1 MVASAATRNSSPS
14 SRCVARK
21 IGGHMKKAIA
31 RVLVLVLLLESS
43 SCAYLFHG
51 TSDQINIYSGD
62 PQARLYLNDQLI
74 GVGNATATVDRDV
87 HYQLTAKA
95 PGCTDQTLTTGD
107 KFDPTSLLGIF
118 VDLGLI
124 SILVIDMA
132 ASGAA
137 WKTYPLS
144 YTVTPICLAA
154 TQAATPMPV
163 MPAPAPTPTSAV
175 QAPAPTAAV
184 ATSASTPAVATPAP
198 TPAPASA
205 VQAPAPI
212 AAPAA
217 PASTPAAATPAPT
230 PAAAR

>member
-1 MVASAATRNSSPS
+1 MVASAATRRGFCPLSSH
-14 SRCVARK
+14 CVARK

-87 HYQLTAKA
+87 HYMLTAKT

-118 VDLGLI
+118 IDLGLI

-154 TQAATPMPV
+154 TQAATPIPL
-163 MPAPAPTPTSAV
+163 MPAPAPTPASAV
-175 QAPAPTAAV
+175 QAPAPTAAL
-184 ATSASTPAVATPAP
+184 AAPASTPAVATPA
-198 TPAPASA
+198 
-205 VQAPAPI
+205 Q
-212 AAPAA
+212 
-217 PASTPAAATPAPT
+217 TPAAAQ
-230 PAAAR
+230 

>member
-1 MVASAATRNSSPS
+1 MVASAATRRGSCLLSSH
-14 SRCVARK
+14 CVAHK
-21 IGGHMKKAIA
+21 IGGHMKNVIG
-31 RVLVLVLLLESS
+31 RFLVLVLLVESS

-87 HYQLTAKA
+87 HYMLTAKA

-118 VDLGLI
+118 IDLGLI
-124 SILVIDMA
+124 SIFVIDMA

-154 TQAATPMPV
+154 TQAATPIPV

-175 QAPAPTAAV
+175 QAPAPTAAL
-184 ATSASTPAVATPAP
+184 AASASTPAVATPA
-198 TPAPASA
+198 
-205 VQAPAPI
+205 Q
-212 AAPAA
+212 
-217 PASTPAAATPAPT
+217 TPAAAQ
-230 PAAAR
+230 

>member
-144 YTVTPICLAA
+144 YTVTPICLVA
-154 TQAATPMPV
+154 TQVATPIPV
-163 MPAPAPTPTSAV
+163 MAAPAPTPAPTSAV

-212 AAPAA
+212 A
-217 PASTPAAATPAPT
+217 
-230 PAAAR
+230 

>member
-1 MVASAATRNSSPS
+1 MVASAATRRGSCLLSSH
-14 SRCVARK
+14 CVAHK
-21 IGGHMKKAIA
+21 IGGHMKKVIG
-31 RVLVLVLLLESS
+31 RFLVLVLLVESS

-87 HYQLTAKA
+87 HYMLTAKVK
-95 PGCTDQTLTTGD
+95 GCTDQTLTTGD

-118 VDLGLI
+118 IDLGLV

-144 YTVTPICLAA
+144 YTVTPICLVA
-154 TQAATPMPV
+154 TQAATPTPVMALPAPTPAPTSV
-163 MPAPAPTPTSAV
+163 MPAPAPTPTPTSPV
-175 QAPAPTAAV
+175 QAPAPTPAP
-184 ATSASTPAVATPAP
+184 TSAVEAPLQAPAVAAP
-198 TPAPASA
+198 P
-205 VQAPAPI
+205 
-212 AAPAA
+212 
-217 PASTPAAATPAPT
+217 PT
-230 PAAAR
+230 PAAAQ